1 MECLESFEDI
11 SHSLQSIT
19 LAEMDSVALMNR
31 TDTKFM
37 LDRGS
42 ALDMLGE
49 IAHGFRIL
57 EVNGVR
63 LNRYET
69 LYYDTED
76 LRFFRLHLN
85 GKLNRYFT
93 FSTGRAASVKR
104 NAAWAVI
111 STRIRPL

>member
-1 MECLESFEDI
+1 MEGLENFEDI
-11 SHSLQSIT
+11 SRSLQSIT

-57 EVNGVR
+57 EVNSVR

-69 LYYDTED
+69 
-76 LRFFRLHLN
+76 
-85 GKLNRYFT
+85 
-93 FSTGRAASVKR
+93 STTTPKTCVSFACTSTAS
-104 NAAWAVI
+104 
-111 STRIRPL
+111 